1 MINSTKQI
9 SHCPPTYTVRSFIR
23 VLRVLFAFST
33 SIKRL
38 WMRKE
43 SVKLDPSW
51 LLELSMSLS
60 LSKINNP
67 SVIACGTIPYFIYAM
82 SHNLE
87 GNYYEYVVYH
97 PALRDKER
105 TGLIIEIKLI
115 RNFAR
120 FIHSYIKWN
129 FRNTSCR
136 RFRFITRVSSL

>member
-1 MINSTKQI
+1 MVKG
-9 SHCPPTYTVRSFIR
+9 
-23 VLRVLFAFST
+23 
-33 SIKRL
+33 
-38 WMRKE
+38 
-43 SVKLDPSW
+43 VKLEILPSFGSFRCSS
-51 LLELSMSLS
+51 LSLSLS

-67 SVIACGTIPYFIYAM
+67 SVIACGAIPYFIYAM

-105 TGLIIEIKLI
+105 RGLIIEIKLI

-136 RFRFITRVSSL
+136 WFRFITRVYNLKNLVNIIKLYPSFFYIYLWY